1 MSAPLF
7 NPRILGELPSLSDSP
22 KEWQQEYVGAFSK
35 QLDPEHYLWIWYYAT
50 TELFDAQICRYKD
63 KNGLSI
69 PVTEKERA
77 LSFGSAKRCMGIVDR
92 AACLLGIRREVLRDS
107 RDVGKIFRD
116 RDHVDLLLKSIPD
129 SVARA
134 ISYATPQEPERTS
147 SIAQFHPF
155 D

>member
-1 MSAPLF
+1 MSTPLF
-7 NPRILGELPSLSDSP
+7 DPQMLGELPSLSDAP
-22 KEWQQEYVGAFSK
+22 KEWQQEYVGAFSR

-77 LSFGSAKRCMGIVDR
+77 LSFGNAKRCMEIVNR
-92 AACLLGIRREVLRDS
+92 AACVLGIRREVLRDS
-107 RDVGKIFRD
+107 RRVGQLFRD
-116 RDHVDLLLKSIPD
+116 KAHVDLLLKSIPD
-129 SVARA
+129 CVNRA
-134 ISYATPQEPERTS
+134 IAYATPQEPERTS
-147 SIAQFHPF
+147 SIAQFRPF